1 MLTVEQR
8 KILKG
13 SSLNTVC
20 FNLNLLCVPRLKI
33 LTLLFAS
40 QLDLRGVWK
49 SCMVYLVLSSLFFL
63 SQTAVCTHSTH
74 SFLSPQS

>member
-1 MLTVEQR
+1 MLRVEQR

-20 FNLNLLCVPRLKI
+20 FNLNLCVPRLEI

-49 SCMVYLVLSSLFFL
+49 SCMVYLVLPSLFFL